1 MDNFNNSNDNNQWSS
16 QNTQGEYNASAS
28 NQGTYYNAGGNQNYN
43 QNYGQNPNYAQSQ
56 NFSQMPANQPKNPFV
71 LHLVLSI
78 LEIFT
83 SLLFGI
89 LSLVFTIQG
98 NSRFKEGRYEE
109 AKSKYKV
116 STIMLIIGLV
126 FTIISIII
134 STIFFGVVINEIIHQ
149 NDYDYE
155 YDYDD
160 YDDNDEND
168 YDEDIDD
175 TDDFVEDELEEGA
188 EAGTYTA
195 DMAPTMKDNFYAAA
209 SVYGFEAYTDE
220 EVESTLLS
228 HGADAFAAAM
238 DAGGNTMKVVVGDEA
253 TIKTYAQMFY
263 TDYDLI
269 DQGDGIFYGT
279 YDGVYVSMCYTD
291 NALIIGS
298 CNTDDTSV
306 EVEFDE
312 AIANVVTSM

>member
-1 MDNFNNSNDNNQWSS
+1 MDNFNNSNDNNQLSS

-56 NFSQMPANQPKNPFV
+56 NFSQMPVNQPKNPFV

-109 AKSKYKV
+109 AKGKYKV

-149 NDYDYE
+149 NDYE

-160 YDDNDEND
+160 YDDYD
-168 YDEDIDD
+168 YDEDIDDTED

-188 EAGTYTA
+188 ESGTYTA

-209 SVYGFEAYTDE
+209 SVYGFTSLTDDST
-220 EVESTLLS
+220 ESTMLS
-228 HGADAFAAAM
+228 YGIDAYAAAA
-238 DAGGNTMKVVVGDEA
+238 DAGGNSMQVLIGDEV
-253 TIKTYAQMFY
+253 TIETCAQMFY
-263 TDYDLI
+263 TQYDLI
-269 DQGDGIFYGT
+269 DQGDGIYYGT
-279 YDGVYVSMCYTD
+279 YGGLYVSMCYTD
-291 NALIIGS
+291 NALIIGM

-312 AIANVVTSM
+312 AILNVVTSM

>member
-56 NFSQMPANQPKNPFV
+56 NFSQMPVNQPKNPFV

-134 STIFFGVVINEIIHQ
+134 STIFFGVVINEILHQ

-160 YDDNDEND
+160 YDDYD

-188 EAGTYTA
+188 EADTYTA
-195 DMAPTMKDNFYAAA
+195 DMAPTMKDNFYSAA
-209 SVYGFEAYTDE
+209 SVYGFTSSTDE
-220 EVESTLLS
+220 STESTMLS
-228 HGADAFAAAM
+228 YGADAYAAAA
-238 DAGGNTMKVVVGDEA
+238 DAGGNTMQVFIGDEA

-263 TDYDLI
+263 TEYDLI
-269 DQGDGIFYGT
+269 DQGDGIYYGT
-279 YDGVYVSMCYTD
+279 YAGLYVSMCYTD
-291 NALIIGS
+291 NALIIGM

-306 EVEFDE
+306 EVDFDE
-312 AIANVVTSM
+312 AILNVVTSM